1 MSPFRCHGSVS
12 VLLGL
17 TMLLT
22 DHPHLAHGMGPLAAE
37 AWSRRLRFSARLEH
51 RLLGLSSMLMR

>member
-22 DHPHLAHGMGPLAAE
+22 DHPHLTHGMGPLAAK
-37 AWSRRLRFSARLEH
+37 ARSRCLRFSARLEH
-51 RLLGLSSMLMR
+51 RLLRLPAVLMS

>member
-1 MSPFRCHGSVS
+1 VS

-22 DHPHLAHGMGPLAAE
+22 DHPHLAHRMGPLAAE
-37 AWSRRLRFSARLEH
+37 AWSRRLRFSSRLEH